1 MVDGKFVN
9 IDLYELGLKIDDPIF
24 LESLFDIHY
33 GHIGCDVKLLERRL
47 NAIIDDP
54 ARFTLFGGDQI
65 DAINIYD
72 RRFNPDMV
80 DPTLYDLN
88 NQTGELL
95 EILQPLYTQHLKQ
108 KKGNFNPDKKQNNS
122 TNELIW
128 WYLHGNHEY
137 KIKELTRAYLERHY
151 CKPYNV
157 DFLGAK
163 AICGLRVKYK
173 KKVLSEW
180 SIASMHGSG
189 GGQPE
194 NMFRDM
200 KKNQNADVYI
210 CGHIHQ
216 KRYQPETVLDFDWT
230 SGRPYFRDIHLV
242 NGGTFQNALTLGHDG
257 YMDRKNGF
265 TPTNAGTVTL
275 EFDAFEGKI
284 TGHLGGNL

>member
-9 IDLYELGLKIDDPIF
+9 IDLYDLGLKKDCSIY
-24 LESLFDIHY
+24 LEGLFDIHY
-33 GHIGCDVKLLERRL
+33 GHVGCDVDLLKRRVK
-47 NAIIDDP
+47 AIVKDP

-72 RRFNPDMV
+72 KRFNPDMV
-80 DPTLYDLN
+80 DPTLHDLN
-88 NQTGELL
+88 NQTAGLL
-95 EILQPLYTQHLKQ
+95 EILQPLYDQHLKQ
-108 KKGNFNPDKKQNNS
+108 KRGSFDGNGHNNC

-128 WYLHGNHEY
+128 WFLHGNHEY
-137 KIKELTRAYLERHY
+137 KIRELTRVYLEQHY
-151 CKPYNV
+151 YKPYNV

-163 AICGLRVKYK
+163 AMCGLRVKYK
-173 KKVLSEW
+173 KKVLAEW

-194 NMFRDM
+194 SMFRDM
-200 KKNQNADVYI
+200 KKNQNADVYL
-210 CGHIHQ
+210 CGHLHQ
-216 KRYQPETVLDFDWT
+216 KRYQPEIVLDFDWST
-230 SGRPYFRDIHLV
+230 GRPYFRDIHLV

-265 TPTNAGTVTL
+265 TPTNIGTVTL
-275 EFDAFEGKI
+275 EFNASEGKI

>member
-9 IDLYELGLKIDDPIF
+9 IDLYDLGLKKDCSIY

-33 GHIGCDVKLLERRL
+33 AHIGCDVGLLKRRIK
-47 NAIIDDP
+47 AIVKDP

-72 RRFNPDMV
+72 KRFNPDMV
-80 DPTLYDLN
+80 QPTLYDLN
-88 NQTGELL
+88 NQTAELL
-95 EILQPLYTQHLKQ
+95 EILQPLYDQHLIQ
-108 KKGNFNPDKKQNNS
+108 KRGSFDGNGHNNC

-128 WYLHGNHEY
+128 WFLHGNHEY
-137 KIKELTRAYLERHY
+137 KIRELTRAYLEQHY
-151 CKPYNV
+151 CKPYKV
-157 DFLGAK
+157 DFLGSK
-163 AICGLRVKYK
+163 AVCGLRVKYK
-173 KKVLSEW
+173 KKVLAEW

-200 KKNQNADVYI
+200 KKNQNADVYL
-210 CGHIHQ
+210 CGHLHQ
-216 KRYQPETVLDFDWT
+216 KRYQPEIVLDFDWST
-230 SGRPYFRDIHLV
+230 GKPYFRDIHML

-265 TPTNAGTVTL
+265 TPTNIGTVTL
-275 EFDAFEGKI
+275 EFNASEGKI